1 MATYKELV
9 YMISDELKL
18 SSDDAIFTND
28 HILFLSDKY
37 RCVLLRQK
45 YETQKK
51 QVPESNYQVLCLNL
65 EEVPAI
71 SGEPCEGSDYLR
83 SVNKIPVPAN
93 IGTIKV
99 YPTDFYQGEYITY
112 VPRERMRFTGNNK
125 YLSNM
130 IYCSYGAD
138 GYLYLKSCNPQF
150 IYLSTIRMSA
160 VFEDSIKA
168 QDSMCTGDTEY
179 TCDIMDRQYPLE
191 SDLIPMLIKL
201 VVAEINAVEYS
212 PSDEQNN
219 SDDNLDEL
227 NIQRKQPKQN
237 NNGTDTQ

>member
-71 SGEPCEGSDYLR
+71 SGEPCEGS
-83 SVNKIPVPAN
+83 
-93 IGTIKV
+93 
-99 YPTDFYQGEYITY
+99 YICRNRY
-112 VPRERMRFTGNNK
+112 
-125 YLSNM
+125 
-130 IYCSYGAD
+130 
-138 GYLYLKSCNPQF
+138 F
-150 IYLSTIRMSA
+150 IH
-160 VFEDSIKA
+160 
-168 QDSMCTGDTEY
+168 
-179 TCDIMDRQYPLE
+179 
-191 SDLIPMLIKL
+191 
-201 VVAEINAVEYS
+201 
-212 PSDEQNN
+212 
-219 SDDNLDEL
+219 
-227 NIQRKQPKQN
+227 
-237 NNGTDTQ
+237 

>member
-1 MATYKELV
+1 
-9 YMISDELKL
+9 
-18 SSDDAIFTND
+18 
-28 HILFLSDKY
+28 
-37 RCVLLRQK
+37 
-45 YETQKK
+45 
-51 QVPESNYQVLCLNL
+51 
-65 EEVPAI
+65 
-71 SGEPCEGSDYLR
+71 
-83 SVNKIPVPAN
+83 
-93 IGTIKV
+93 
-99 YPTDFYQGEYITY
+99 
-112 VPRERMRFTGNNK
+112 
-125 YLSNM
+125 
-130 IYCSYGAD
+130 
-138 GYLYLKSCNPQF
+138 
-150 IYLSTIRMSA
+150 MSA

-227 NIQRKQPKQN
+227 NIQKKQPKQN